1 MRCTYR
7 VERQQ
12 CRLADEN
19 VEWRQRDVRV
29 MGMKPQACSKR
40 YLPFEWP
47 QQISQRSTLR
57 IVPATRHHPVARLQ
71 LIFSREHEASK
82 LGDDFQALNRG
93 IVDSQ
98 YIRSMKE
105 RARSFRAVRDAYR
118 VRIVSIGEDFG
129 ERDDGR
135 ASEQKRGG
143 TE

>member
-29 MGMKPQACSKR
+29 MWMNPQACSKG

-47 QQISQRSTLR
+47 QQISQRSTFR
-57 IVPATRHHPVARLQ
+57 IVPATRHHPVARLE
-71 LIFSREHEASK
+71 LIFSHEHDAPK
-82 LGDDFQALNRG
+82 LGDYVQSLNGR

-98 YIRSMKE
+98 YIRCMKE
-105 RARSFRAVRDAYR
+105 RARSFRAVRDTHR
-118 VRIVSIGEDFG
+118 VRIVSIGQDFG

-135 ASEQKRGG
+135 GSVQKRGG